1 MTSMN
6 TKVASQLLDKVTS
19 FVKDN
24 PSLVNNMMLGGGAG
38 ALGGA
43 IMTGDGDPDETATER
58 VTRRVKNALIGGAL
72 GAGAAGALDRG
83 FSTMANA
90 LPKDD
95 ISPEM
100 QAVTSGPARA
110 LSVATLG
117 GSGIAAKKALQKA
130 HANTVL
136 GYLRDATVPVL
147 NSQGNPTGRTKKV
160 FEDVLHS
167 ADGKNAAAEL
177 KRIMRNKGADMED
190 AVYDTLVKAFGGKAE
205 GHAKASE
212 LLNKAGIQLGDK
224 GIVGRTHA
232 QGFHRQLKHLFGS
245 KLGSKLFGS
254 KSPKVAAG
262 LAKVLSHG
270 SRNAIPYS
278 LAAAGLVAPELLG
291 SAYHQL
297 VDASQSSVMG

>member
-1 MTSMN
+1 MN
-6 TKVASQLLDKVTS
+6 TKVASQLLDKVNS

-24 PSLVNNMMLGGGAG
+24 PGLVNNMMLGGGAG

-43 IMTGDGDPDETATER
+43 IMTGDGDPDESATER

-95 ISPEM
+95 VSPEM

-117 GSGIAAKKALQKA
+117 GSGLAANKALRNS

-136 GYLRDATVPVL
+136 GYLRDATVPVP
-147 NSQGNPTGRTKKV
+147 NRHGNQPGRTKKL

-177 KRIMRNKGADMED
+177 KRIMGNKGANMED
-190 AVYDTLVKAFGGKAE
+190 AVYDTLVKTFGGGDA

-212 LLNKAGIQLGDK
+212 LLNKAGIQLGDS
-224 GIVGRTHA
+224 GLYGRHHT
-232 QGFHRQLKHLFGS
+232 QGFNKQLR
-245 KLGSKLFGS
+245 KLISGTKLFGS

-262 LAKVLSHG
+262 LAKVLAHG
-270 SRNAIPYS
+270 RRNALPYS
-278 LAAAGLVAPELLG
+278 LAAAGLAAPELLG

-297 VDASQSSVMG
+297 VDASQGSVMG